1 MKFITLAQFLHLFE
15 TDNPHLK
22 TFANFLKL
30 AKVRSGKNLIPLLE
44 YIQDKNIQTTDLKA
58 LYDNIVHKNEYLTR
72 FYNTSLDVGELPLHI
87 TEKPMK
93 IDAISNNETI
103 KYKNVIRNM
112 FYKEI
117 LQMTQSG
124 MDNNPT
130 FLNVLADLYLHNII
144 DYKILTPSGMFYTK
158 EGRLGSVFSSY
169 YFRASIMNP
178 MIPYSLNH
186 KVLKGSKIFTPTLG
200 WGSYCYG
207 FMECP
212 YVSEYVGTDV
222 IPQVCRKTAQFAKD
236 YYPTKKCTI
245 FCEPSE
251 NLMKIPGFSNKYK
264 NYFDAVF
271 FSPPYY
277 ELELYPGKNQSTTQ
291 YKTYEEWLDK
301 YWVKTIQLCHH
312 VLKPGGKMCYI
323 LSGYGSHN
331 TKGAYDLLKDMNTI
345 SQNIFRGSTM
355 RKIPMYNKNVHVTSH
370 RETAE
375 KIMIFVK

>member
-1 MKFITLAQFLHLFE
+1 MKFLSLDQFIQSFSTSKKIGFQDFIKRAQ
-15 TDNPHLK
+15 
-22 TFANFLKL
+22 
-30 AKVRSGKNLIPLLE
+30 VRTPKQLIPLE
-44 YIQDKNIQTTDLKA
+44 RYMGDHGIPIQSIKL
-58 LYDNIVHKNEYLTR
+58 LFDNIVNRNEYLQR
-72 FYNTSLDVGELPLHI
+72 FYEKSLKVVDPLTI
-87 TEKPMK
+87 VDKAMPISAMNN
-93 IDAISNNETI
+93 DAHVN
-103 KYKNVIRNM
+103 YKNLIRNM

-117 LQMTQSG
+117 LQTTQSG
-124 MDNNPT
+124 MENNPS

-144 DYKILTPSGMFYTK
+144 DYKILTPSGMYYTK

-236 YYPTKKCTI
+236 YYASKKCTI

-251 NLMKIPGFSNKYK
+251 NLIKIPGFSNKYK

-291 YKTYEEWLDK
+291 YKTYEEWLEK

-312 VLKPGGKMCYI
+312 VLKSGGKMCYI

-345 SQNIFRGSTM
+345 SQNIFRGDTM

>member
-1 MKFITLAQFLHLFE
+1 MKFITVDQFIQTFATSKKIGFPQFLEKAQVKTPKQLVSLKEYMIDHNIPNQSIKLLFE
-15 TDNPHLK
+15 
-22 TFANFLKL
+22 
-30 AKVRSGKNLIPLLE
+30 
-44 YIQDKNIQTTDLKA
+44 
-58 LYDNIVHKNEYLTR
+58 NIVNRNEYLQR
-72 FYNTSLDVGELPLHI
+72 FYEKSLKVVDPI
-87 TEKPMK
+87 TIVDKAMPVSAMNN
-93 IDAISNNETI
+93 DAHVN
-103 KYKNVIRNM
+103 YKNLIRNM

-124 MDNNPT
+124 MENNPT

-236 YYPTKKCTI
+236 YYPSKKCTI

-251 NLMKIPGFSNKYK
+251 NLMKDAGFSNKYK

-291 YKTYEEWLDK
+291 YKTYEEWLEK

-312 VLKPGGKMCYI
+312 VLKSGGKMCYI

-355 RKIPMYNKNVHVTSH
+355 CKIPMYNKNVHVTTH

>member
-1 MKFITLAQFLHLFE
+1 MKFITLDQFIQTFATVEKHTFSQFLE
-15 TDNPHLK
+15 NAQVK
-22 TFANFLKL
+22 TP
-30 AKVRSGKNLIPLLE
+30 RQLIPLKQYMRDHKIPASSIKLLFE
-44 YIQDKNIQTTDLKA
+44 
-58 LYDNIVHKNEYLTR
+58 NIVSRNEYLQR
-72 FYNTSLDVGELPLHI
+72 FYEKSLKVAEPISIVDKAMPVSA
-87 TEKPMK
+87 MNN
-93 IDAISNNETI
+93 DAHVN
-103 KYKNVIRNM
+103 YKNIVRNM

-117 LQMTQSG
+117 LQTTQSG

-130 FLNVLADLYLHNII
+130 FLNVLVDLYLRNII

-222 IPQVCRKTAQFAKD
+222 IPKVCLKTAQFAKEF
-236 YYPTKKCTI
+236 YPTKKCTI

-251 NLMKIPGFSNKYK
+251 NLMKTPGFSNKYK

-277 ELELYPGKNQSTTQ
+277 ELELYPGKNQSTAQ
-291 YKTYEEWLDK
+291 YKTYEEWLEK
-301 YWVKTIQLCHH
+301 YWLKTIQMCHH
-312 VLKPGGKMCYI
+312 VLKKDGKMCYI

-331 TKGAYDLLKDMNTI
+331 TKGAYDLLKDMNAI
-345 SQNIFRGSTM
+345 SQKIFKGEAM
-355 RKIPMYNKNVHVTSH
+355 RTIHMYNKNVHVTSH

>member
-1 MKFITLAQFLHLFE
+1 MKFLTLDQFLQIFSTSE
-15 TDNPHLK
+15 QG
-22 TFANFLKL
+22 TFVQFLEKSQ
-30 AKVRSGKNLIPLLE
+30 VRTPRQLIPLKQYMRDHNIPPSCIKLLFENIVNRNDYLMRFYEKSLKVLE
-44 YIQDKNIQTTDLKA
+44 PMTIVDKPMPIAMMNNDSHLNYKNI
-58 LYDNIVHKNEYLTR
+58 
-72 FYNTSLDVGELPLHI
+72 
-87 TEKPMK
+87 
-93 IDAISNNETI
+93 
-103 KYKNVIRNM
+103 IRNM

-117 LQMTQSG
+117 LQITQSG
-124 MDNNPT
+124 MENNPT
-130 FLNVLADLYLHNII
+130 FLNVLADLYLRNII
-144 DYKILTPSGMFYTK
+144 DYKILTPSGMYYTK

-222 IPQVCRKTAQFAKD
+222 IPQVCRKTDQFAK
-236 YYPTKKCTI
+236 YFYPAKKCTI

-251 NLMKIPGFSNKYK
+251 NLMQTPGFSNKYR

-271 FSPPYY
+271 FSPPYFQ
-277 ELELYPGKNQSTTQ
+277 LELYPGKNQSTTQ

-301 YWVKTIQLCHH
+301 YWLKTIQLCYY
-312 VLKPGGKMCYI
+312 VLKPGGKMSYI

-331 TKGAYDLLKDMNTI
+331 TKGAYDLLADMNAI
-345 SQNIFRGSTM
+345 SKKIFNGASIRVL
-355 RKIPMYNKNVHVTSH
+355 PMYNKNVNVTSH

>member
-1 MKFITLAQFLHLFE
+1 MKFLTLDQFIQS
-15 TDNPHLK
+15 
-22 TFANFLKL
+22 FATSKKIGFQDFLKK
-30 AKVRSGKNLIPLLE
+30 AQVRTPKQLIPLE
-44 YIQDKNIQTTDLKA
+44 RYMDDHGIPIQSIKL
-58 LYDNIVHKNEYLTR
+58 LFENIVNRNEYLQR
-72 FYNTSLDVGELPLHI
+72 FYEKSLKVVDPLTI
-87 TEKPMK
+87 VDKAMPISAMNN
-93 IDAISNNETI
+93 DAHVN
-103 KYKNVIRNM
+103 YKNLIRNM

-117 LQMTQSG
+117 LQTTQSG
-124 MDNNPT
+124 MENNPS

-144 DYKILTPSGMFYTK
+144 DYKILTPSGMYYTK

-222 IPQVCRKTAQFAKD
+222 IPQVCRKTAQFAND
-236 YYPTKKCTI
+236 YYPSKKCTI

-291 YKTYEEWLDK
+291 YKTYEEWLEK

-312 VLKPGGKMCYI
+312 VLKSGGKMCYI

-345 SQNIFRGSTM
+345 SQNIFGGDTM

>member
-1 MKFITLAQFLHLFE
+1 MKFLTLDQFIQS
-15 TDNPHLK
+15 
-22 TFANFLKL
+22 FATSKKIGFQDFLKK
-30 AKVRSGKNLIPLLE
+30 AQVRTPKQLIPLE
-44 YIQDKNIQTTDLKA
+44 RYMDDHGIPIQSIKL
-58 LYDNIVHKNEYLTR
+58 LFENIVNRNEYLQR
-72 FYNTSLDVGELPLHI
+72 FYEKSLKVVDPLTI
-87 TEKPMK
+87 VDKAMPISAMNN
-93 IDAISNNETI
+93 DAHVN
-103 KYKNVIRNM
+103 YKNLIRNM

-117 LQMTQSG
+117 LQTTQSG
-124 MDNNPT
+124 MENNPS

-144 DYKILTPSGMFYTK
+144 DYKILTPSGMYYTK

-236 YYPTKKCTI
+236 YYPSKKCTI

-291 YKTYEEWLDK
+291 YKTYEEWLEK

-312 VLKPGGKMCYI
+312 VLKSGGKMCYI

-345 SQNIFRGSTM
+345 SQNIFRGDTM

>member
-1 MKFITLAQFLHLFE
+1 MKFITLDQFIDIFATSNKLGFQDFLKKAQVKTPGQLVPLERYMHDHNIPNQSIKLLFE
-15 TDNPHLK
+15 
-22 TFANFLKL
+22 
-30 AKVRSGKNLIPLLE
+30 
-44 YIQDKNIQTTDLKA
+44 
-58 LYDNIVHKNEYLTR
+58 NIVNRNEYLQR
-72 FYNTSLDVGELPLHI
+72 FYEKSLKVAEPI
-87 TEKPMK
+87 TILDKAMPISAMNN
-93 IDAISNNETI
+93 DAHVN
-103 KYKNVIRNM
+103 YKNLIRNM

-117 LQMTQSG
+117 LQTTQSG
-124 MDNNPT
+124 MENNPS
-130 FLNVLADLYLHNII
+130 FLNVLADLYLRNII
-144 DYKILTPSGMFYTK
+144 DYKILTPSGMYYTK

-236 YYPTKKCTI
+236 YYPSKKCTI

-277 ELELYPGKNQSTTQ
+277 ELELYPGKTQSTSQ
-291 YKTYEEWLDK
+291 YKTYEEWLEK

-312 VLKPGGKMCYI
+312 VLKSGGKMCYI

-331 TKGAYDLLKDMNTI
+331 TKGTYDLLKDMNAI
-345 SQNIFRGSTM
+345 SQKIFIGAKM
-355 RKIPMYNKNVHVTSH
+355 RTIPMYNKNVHVTSH

>member
-1 MKFITLAQFLHLFE
+1 MKFLTLDQFIQS
-15 TDNPHLK
+15 
-22 TFANFLKL
+22 FATSKKIGFQDFLKK
-30 AKVRSGKNLIPLLE
+30 AQVRTPKQLIPLE
-44 YIQDKNIQTTDLKA
+44 RYMDDHGIPIQSIKL
-58 LYDNIVHKNEYLTR
+58 LFENIVNRNEYLQR
-72 FYNTSLDVGELPLHI
+72 FYEKSLKVVDPLTI
-87 TEKPMK
+87 VDKAMPISAMNN
-93 IDAISNNETI
+93 DAHVN
-103 KYKNVIRNM
+103 YKNLIRNM

-117 LQMTQSG
+117 LQTTQSG
-124 MDNNPT
+124 MENNPS

-144 DYKILTPSGMFYTK
+144 DYKILTPSGMYYTK

-222 IPQVCRKTAQFAKD
+222 IPQVCRKTAQFAND
-236 YYPTKKCTI
+236 YYPSKKCTI

-291 YKTYEEWLDK
+291 YKTYEEWLEK

-312 VLKPGGKMCYI
+312 VLKSGGKMCYI

-345 SQNIFRGSTM
+345 SQNIFRGDTM

-375 KIMIFVK
+375 KIMIFFK

>member
-1 MKFITLAQFLHLFE
+1 MKFLTLDQFIQS
-15 TDNPHLK
+15 
-22 TFANFLKL
+22 FATSKKIGFQDFLKK
-30 AKVRSGKNLIPLLE
+30 AQVRTPKQLIPLE
-44 YIQDKNIQTTDLKA
+44 RYMDDHGIPIQSIKL
-58 LYDNIVHKNEYLTR
+58 LFENIVNRNEYLQR
-72 FYNTSLDVGELPLHI
+72 FYEKSLKVVDPLTI
-87 TEKPMK
+87 VDKAMPISAMNN
-93 IDAISNNETI
+93 DAHVN
-103 KYKNVIRNM
+103 YKNLIRNM

-117 LQMTQSG
+117 LQTTQSG
-124 MDNNPT
+124 MENNPS

-144 DYKILTPSGMFYTK
+144 DYKILTPSGMYYTK

-236 YYPTKKCTI
+236 YYPYKKCTI

-291 YKTYEEWLDK
+291 YKTYEEWLEK

-312 VLKPGGKMCYI
+312 VLKSGGKMCYI

-345 SQNIFRGSTM
+345 SQNIFRGDTM

>member
-1 MKFITLAQFLHLFE
+1 MKFITVDQVIQS
-15 TDNPHLK
+15 
-22 TFANFLKL
+22 FATSKKIGFQDFLKK
-30 AKVRSGKNLIPLLE
+30 AQVKTPGQLIPLERYMHDHSIPNQSIKLLFE
-44 YIQDKNIQTTDLKA
+44 
-58 LYDNIVHKNEYLTR
+58 NIVNRNEYLQR
-72 FYNTSLDVGELPLHI
+72 FYEKSLRVLEPISIVDKAMPI
-87 TEKPMK
+87 SAMNN
-93 IDAISNNETI
+93 DAHVN
-103 KYKNVIRNM
+103 YKNIIRNM

-117 LQMTQSG
+117 LQTTQSG
-124 MDNNPT
+124 MENNPS
-130 FLNVLADLYLHNII
+130 FLNVLADLYLRNII
-144 DYKILTPSGMFYTK
+144 DYKILTPSGMYYTK

-236 YYPTKKCTI
+236 YYPSKKCTI

-277 ELELYPGKNQSTTQ
+277 ELELYPGKNQSTSQ
-291 YKTYEEWLDK
+291 YKTYEEWLEK

-312 VLKPGGKMCYI
+312 VLKSGGKMCYI

-331 TKGAYDLLKDMNTI
+331 TKGTYDLLKDMNAI
-345 SQNIFRGSTM
+345 SQKIFIGAKM
-355 RKIPMYNKNVHVTSH
+355 RTIPMYNKNVHVTSH

>member
-1 MKFITLAQFLHLFE
+1 MKFITLDQFIE
-15 TDNPHLK
+15 I
-22 TFANFLKL
+22 FATSNKLGFQDFLKK
-30 AKVRSGKNLIPLLE
+30 AQVKTPGQLIPLE
-44 YIQDKNIQTTDLKA
+44 RYMGDHDIPIQSIKL
-58 LYDNIVHKNEYLTR
+58 LFENIVNRNEYLQR
-72 FYNTSLDVGELPLHI
+72 FYEKSLKVVNPI
-87 TEKPMK
+87 TISDKAMPISAMNN
-93 IDAISNNETI
+93 DAHVN
-103 KYKNVIRNM
+103 YKNLIRNM

-117 LQMTQSG
+117 LQTTQSG
-124 MDNNPT
+124 MENNPS
-130 FLNVLADLYLHNII
+130 FLNVLADLYLRNII
-144 DYKILTPSGMFYTK
+144 DYKILTPSGMYYTK

-207 FMECP
+207 FMECS
-212 YVSEYVGTDV
+212 YVSEYMGTDV

-236 YYPTKKCTI
+236 YYPSKKCTI

-277 ELELYPGKNQSTTQ
+277 ELELYPGKNQSTSQ
-291 YKTYEEWLDK
+291 YKTYEEWLEK

-312 VLKPGGKMCYI
+312 VLKSGGKMCYI

-345 SQNIFRGSTM
+345 SQNIFRGDTM

>member
-1 MKFITLAQFLHLFE
+1 MKFITLDQFIE
-15 TDNPHLK
+15 I
-22 TFANFLKL
+22 FATSNKLGFQDFLKK
-30 AKVRSGKNLIPLLE
+30 AQVKTPKQLIPLE
-44 YIQDKNIQTTDLKA
+44 RYMDDHNIPNQSIKL
-58 LYDNIVHKNEYLTR
+58 LFENIVNRNEYLQR
-72 FYNTSLDVGELPLHI
+72 FYEKSLRVLEPI
-87 TEKPMK
+87 TISDKAMPISAMNN
-93 IDAISNNETI
+93 DAHVN
-103 KYKNVIRNM
+103 YKNLIRNM

-117 LQMTQSG
+117 LQTTQSG
-124 MDNNPT
+124 MENNPS

-144 DYKILTPSGMFYTK
+144 DYKILTPSGMYYTK

-222 IPQVCRKTAQFAKD
+222 IPQVCRKTAQFAND
-236 YYPTKKCTI
+236 YYPSKKCTI

-291 YKTYEEWLDK
+291 YKTYEEWLEK

-312 VLKPGGKMCYI
+312 VLKSGGKMCYI

>member
-1 MKFITLAQFLHLFE
+1 MKFLTLDQFIQS
-15 TDNPHLK
+15 
-22 TFANFLKL
+22 FATSKKIGFQDFLKK
-30 AKVRSGKNLIPLLE
+30 AQVRTPKQLIPLE
-44 YIQDKNIQTTDLKA
+44 RYMDDHGIPIQSIKL
-58 LYDNIVHKNEYLTR
+58 LFENIVNRNEYLQR
-72 FYNTSLDVGELPLHI
+72 FYEKSLKVVDPLTI
-87 TEKPMK
+87 VDKAMPISAMNN
-93 IDAISNNETI
+93 DAHVN
-103 KYKNVIRNM
+103 YKNLIRNM

-117 LQMTQSG
+117 LQTTQSG
-124 MDNNPT
+124 MENNPS

-144 DYKILTPSGMFYTK
+144 DYKILTPSGMYYTK

-236 YYPTKKCTI
+236 YYPSKKCTI

-291 YKTYEEWLDK
+291 YKTYEEWLEK

-312 VLKPGGKMCYI
+312 VLKSGGKLSYI

-345 SQNIFRGSTM
+345 SQNIFRGDTM

>member
-1 MKFITLAQFLHLFE
+1 MKFLTLDQFIQS
-15 TDNPHLK
+15 
-22 TFANFLKL
+22 FATSKKVGFQDFLKK
-30 AKVRSGKNLIPLLE
+30 AQVRTPKQLIPLE
-44 YIQDKNIQTTDLKA
+44 RYMDDHGIPIQSIKL
-58 LYDNIVHKNEYLTR
+58 LFENIVNRNEYLQR
-72 FYNTSLDVGELPLHI
+72 FYEKSLKVVDPLTI
-87 TEKPMK
+87 VDKAMPISAMNN
-93 IDAISNNETI
+93 DAHVN
-103 KYKNVIRNM
+103 YKNLIRNM

-117 LQMTQSG
+117 LQTTQSG
-124 MDNNPT
+124 MENNPS

-144 DYKILTPSGMFYTK
+144 DYKILTPSGMYYTK

-236 YYPTKKCTI
+236 YYPSKKCTI

-291 YKTYEEWLDK
+291 YKTYEEWLEK

-312 VLKPGGKMCYI
+312 VLKSGGKMCYI

-345 SQNIFRGSTM
+345 SQNIFRGDTM

>member
-1 MKFITLAQFLHLFE
+1 MKFLTLDQFIQS
-15 TDNPHLK
+15 
-22 TFANFLKL
+22 FATSKQIDFTRFLKK
-30 AKVRSGKNLIPLLE
+30 AQVRTPKQLIPLERYMCDHGIPNQSIKLLFE
-44 YIQDKNIQTTDLKA
+44 
-58 LYDNIVHKNEYLTR
+58 NIVNRNEYLHR
-72 FYNTSLDVGELPLHI
+72 FYEKSLKVVN
-87 TEKPMK
+87 PMTIVDK
-93 IDAISNNETI
+93 AMPISAMNNDAHVN
-103 KYKNVIRNM
+103 YKNLIRNM

-117 LQMTQSG
+117 LQTTQSG
-124 MDNNPT
+124 MENNPS

-144 DYKILTPSGMFYTK
+144 DYKILTPSGMYYTK

-222 IPQVCRKTAQFAKD
+222 IPQVCRKTAQFANE
-236 YYPTKKCTI
+236 YYPSKKCTI

-291 YKTYEEWLDK
+291 YKTYEEWLEK
-301 YWVKTIQLCHH
+301 YWVKTIQLCHN
-312 VLKPGGKMCYI
+312 VLKSGGKMCYI

-331 TKGAYDLLKDMNTI
+331 TKGAYDLLKDMNAI
-345 SQNIFRGSTM
+345 SQNIFTGDTM

>member
-1 MKFITLAQFLHLFE
+1 MKFLSLDQFIQSFSTSKKIGFQDFIKRAQV
-15 TDNPHLK
+15 K
-22 TFANFLKL
+22 TPKQ
-30 AKVRSGKNLIPLLE
+30 LIPLE
-44 YIQDKNIQTTDLKA
+44 RYMGDHDIPIQSIKL
-58 LYDNIVHKNEYLTR
+58 LFENIVNRNEYLQR
-72 FYNTSLDVGELPLHI
+72 FYEKSLKVVDPLTI
-87 TEKPMK
+87 VDKAMPISAMNN
-93 IDAISNNETI
+93 DAYVN
-103 KYKNVIRNM
+103 YKNLIRNM

-117 LQMTQSG
+117 LQTTQSG
-124 MDNNPT
+124 MENNPS

-144 DYKILTPSGMFYTK
+144 DYKILTPSGMYYTK

-222 IPQVCRKTAQFAKD
+222 IPQVCRKTAQFAKEF
-236 YYPTKKCTI
+236 YPTKKCTI

-291 YKTYEEWLDK
+291 YKTYEEWLEK

-312 VLKPGGKMCYI
+312 VLKSGGKMCYI

-345 SQNIFRGSTM
+345 SQNIFRGDTM

>member
-1 MKFITLAQFLHLFE
+1 MKFLTLDQFIQS
-15 TDNPHLK
+15 
-22 TFANFLKL
+22 FATSKKIGFQDFLKK
-30 AKVRSGKNLIPLLE
+30 AQVRTPKQLIPLE
-44 YIQDKNIQTTDLKA
+44 RYMDDHGIPIQSIKL
-58 LYDNIVHKNEYLTR
+58 LFENIVNRNEYLQR
-72 FYNTSLDVGELPLHI
+72 FYEKSLKVVDPLTI
-87 TEKPMK
+87 VDKAMPISAMNN
-93 IDAISNNETI
+93 DAHVN
-103 KYKNVIRNM
+103 YKNLIRNM

-117 LQMTQSG
+117 LQTTQSG
-124 MDNNPT
+124 MENNPS

-144 DYKILTPSGMFYTK
+144 DYKILTPSGMYYTK

-236 YYPTKKCTI
+236 YYPSKKCMI

-291 YKTYEEWLDK
+291 YKTYEEWLEK

-312 VLKPGGKMCYI
+312 VLKSGGKMCYI

-345 SQNIFRGSTM
+345 SQNIFRGDTM

>member
-1 MKFITLAQFLHLFE
+1 MKFITLDQFIE
-15 TDNPHLK
+15 I
-22 TFANFLKL
+22 FATSNKLGFQDFLKK
-30 AKVRSGKNLIPLLE
+30 AQVKTPGQLIPLERYMHDHEIPASSIKLLFE
-44 YIQDKNIQTTDLKA
+44 
-58 LYDNIVHKNEYLTR
+58 NIVNRNEYLQR
-72 FYNTSLDVGELPLHI
+72 FYEKSLKVAEPISIVDKAMPVSA
-87 TEKPMK
+87 MNN
-93 IDAISNNETI
+93 DAHVN
-103 KYKNVIRNM
+103 YKNIIRNM

-117 LQMTQSG
+117 LQTTQSG
-124 MDNNPT
+124 MENNPS
-130 FLNVLADLYLHNII
+130 FLNVLADLYLRNII
-144 DYKILTPSGMFYTK
+144 DYKILTPSGMYYTK

-236 YYPTKKCTI
+236 YYPSKKCTI

-277 ELELYPGKNQSTTQ
+277 ELELYPGKNQSTSQ
-291 YKTYEEWLDK
+291 YKTYEEWLEK
-301 YWVKTIQLCHH
+301 YWVKTIHLCHH
-312 VLKPGGKMCYI
+312 VLKSGGKMCYI

-331 TKGAYDLLKDMNTI
+331 TKGTYDLLKDMNTI
-345 SQNIFRGSTM
+345 SQQIFIGAKM
-355 RKIPMYNKNVHVTSH
+355 RTIPMYNKNVHVTSH

>member
-1 MKFITLAQFLHLFE
+1 MKFITVDQFIQTFATSKKIGFPQFLEKAQVKTPKQLVSLKEYMIDHNIPNQSIKLLFE
-15 TDNPHLK
+15 
-22 TFANFLKL
+22 
-30 AKVRSGKNLIPLLE
+30 
-44 YIQDKNIQTTDLKA
+44 
-58 LYDNIVHKNEYLTR
+58 NIVNRNEYLQR
-72 FYNTSLDVGELPLHI
+72 FYEKSLKVVDPI
-87 TEKPMK
+87 TVVDKAMPVSAMNN
-93 IDAISNNETI
+93 DAHVN
-103 KYKNVIRNM
+103 YKNLIRNM

-124 MDNNPT
+124 MENNPT

-236 YYPTKKCTI
+236 YYPSKKCTI

-251 NLMKIPGFSNKYK
+251 NLMKDAGFSNKYK

-291 YKTYEEWLDK
+291 YKTYEEWLEK
-301 YWVKTIQLCHH
+301 YWLKTIQMCHH
-312 VLKPGGKMCYI
+312 VLKMDGKMCYI

>member
-1 MKFITLAQFLHLFE
+1 MKFLTLDQFIQS
-15 TDNPHLK
+15 
-22 TFANFLKL
+22 FATSKKIGFQDFLKK
-30 AKVRSGKNLIPLLE
+30 AQVRTPKQLIPLE
-44 YIQDKNIQTTDLKA
+44 RYMDDHGIPIQSIKL
-58 LYDNIVHKNEYLTR
+58 LFENIVNRNEYLQR
-72 FYNTSLDVGELPLHI
+72 FYEKSLKVVDPLTI
-87 TEKPMK
+87 VDKAMPISAMNN
-93 IDAISNNETI
+93 DAHVN
-103 KYKNVIRNM
+103 YKNLIRNM

-117 LQMTQSG
+117 LQTTQSG
-124 MDNNPT
+124 MENNPS

-144 DYKILTPSGMFYTK
+144 DYKILTPSGMYYTK

-222 IPQVCRKTAQFAKD
+222 IPQVCRKTAQFAND
-236 YYPTKKCTI
+236 YYPSKKCTI

-291 YKTYEEWLDK
+291 YKTYEEWLEK

-312 VLKPGGKMCYI
+312 VLKSGGKMCYI

-345 SQNIFRGSTM
+345 SQNIFRGDTM